1 MNKKLKLI
9 LISLVVITLLG
20 FMGYNYVMHGGARDL
35 TSEETAFTV
44 TSEAISSEFTANTD
58 EANKKYLEKPIAIS
72 GVITSVKGNEVII
85 DNIVICT
92 LLKPDSTIK
101 EDQKATVKGR
111 FVGFDDLM
119 GELKL
124 DQCFIIKN

>member
-1 MNKKLKLI
+1 MNKKLKLF
-9 LISLVVITLLG
+9 LISLSVIVLLG
-20 FMGYNYVMHGGARDL
+20 LVGYNYVMHGGARDL

-44 TSEAISSEFTANTD
+44 TSSEISNEFTTNAD

-72 GVITSVKGNEVII
+72 GVITSVKDNEVII
-85 DNIVICT
+85 DNIIICN
-92 LLKPDSTIK
+92 LLKSDSSIK
-101 EDQKATVKGR
+101 ENQKTTIKGR

-119 GELKL
+119 GEFKL